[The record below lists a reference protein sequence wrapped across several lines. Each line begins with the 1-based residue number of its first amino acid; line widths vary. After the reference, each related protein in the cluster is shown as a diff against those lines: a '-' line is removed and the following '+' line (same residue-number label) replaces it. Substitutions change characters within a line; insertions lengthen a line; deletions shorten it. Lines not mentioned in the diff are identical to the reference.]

1 MLACKDT
8 KEEQKD
14 FSHFG
19 MDVQNS
25 RHAMKVIADKK
36 LFFYYRML
44 NITFHKRVSFHDT
57 TGHLLNFRNDFI
69 KLQLKN

>member
-44 NITFHKRVSFHDT
+44 VGLDLKRDT
-57 TGHLLNFRNDFI
+57 GI
-69 KLQLKN
+69 